1 VRRERCGE
9 GLCSGGGK
17 LGVLIRGVGC
27 GIVFGLGFG
36 RVVFGVVLGIW
47 SRDWTVGF
55 AAAERRRS
63 VGALW

>member
-1 VRRERCGE
+1 MRRERCGE

-17 LGVLIRGVGC
+17 LGVLIRGAGR
-27 GIVFGLGFG
+27 GIVFG

-47 SRDWTVGF
+47 SRDWAVGF